1 MPDNEIIIRV
11 GAFTIALVCLLT
23 WEHYSPRRV
32 SVSGSWLR
40 RFNNLALVLITILIV
55 QLLLPVLALVGIA
68 DAVAAQSW
76 GLFNN
81 VDLPGP
87 VVIILS
93 ILILDFAIYW
103 QHRLFHAW
111 PPLWRLH
118 QVHHCDKEF
127 DVTTGIR
134 FHPFE
139 LIISLCLKAVV
150 VIAIGAP
157 AIAVLLFEL
166 ILNLLPMFNHS
177 NVKLPLALDRVLR
190 LFIVTPDMHR
200 VHHSQIRAETDSNF
214 CFSVPWWDRL
224 FHTYRPQP
232 REGHEQMHIGLQQ
245 YTNSDT
251 VHLSKLLLL
260 PFRRTTP

>member
-11 GAFTIALVCLLT
+11 GAFSFALVCLLL
-23 WEHYSPRRV
+23 WEHFAPRRV
-32 SVSGSWLR
+32 TLDGHWIR
-40 RFNNLALVLITILIV
+40 RVNNLALVLVTILIV

-68 DAVAAQSW
+68 DAVAKHDW

-87 VVIILS
+87 VVIVLS
-93 ILILDFAIYW
+93 ILILDFTIYW

-111 PPLWRLH
+111 QPLWRLH
-118 QVHHCDKEF
+118 QVHHSDKEF

-139 LIISLCLKAVV
+139 LIISLCLKAAV
-150 VIAIGAP
+150 VILIGAP
-157 AIAVLLFEL
+157 ALAVLIFEL

-177 NVKLPLALDRVLR
+177 NVKLPLALDRYLR
-190 LFIVTPDMHR
+190 LVVVTPDMHR
-200 VHHSQIRAETDSNF
+200 VHHSQIREETDSNF

-224 FHTYRPQP
+224 FHTYRDQP
-232 REGHEQMHIGLQQ
+232 REGHPQMHIGLKQF
-245 YTNSDT
+245 TNSDT
-251 VHLSKLLLL
+251 IHLSELLLL
-260 PFRRTTP
+260 PFRRSPE